1 MSRQNVRLFASV
13 GMAVA
18 VVFFSMPRKSAP
30 AEGSQEPESGIV
42 RSRVVRV
49 EPNRLVAILGGD
61 ATEPDKVFALPMERF
76 LALARSPDS
85 GVQVEESA
93 VRLRGRRLRVDH
105 VGSQGASYV
114 LVDLDSS
121 AMWWVHPKEKAYVE
135 WRKPVGTAKSPTP
148 LPQLETLEQTS
159 TINGFTARAFRLQTS
174 DGTALVWIAQEPRG
188 LRTVLA
194 SFGELQQAV
203 KPVPE
208 SLDQLALRLGMG
220 SGVPVRVQVLTPK
233 GYTVHEIVAFEQKS
247 WPADEFSVPAGWKA
261 VPVERAHESAEGK
274 PCDSCP

>member
-1 MSRQNVRLFASV
+1 MSPRNVRLLASV
-13 GMAVA
+13 AIAAVA
-18 VVFFSMPRKSAP
+18 IFSFLQCESAR
-30 AEGSQEPESGIV
+30 AEGSEEPASGII

-61 ATEPDKVFALPMERF
+61 ATEPDKVFTLPMERF
-76 LALARSPDS
+76 LTLARSPDS

-93 VRLRGRRLRVDH
+93 VRLWGRRLRVDH
-105 VGSQGASYV
+105 VGSQGASYL

-135 WRKPVGTAKSPTP
+135 WRKPAGAAKSPTP
-148 LPQLETLEQTS
+148 TPQLEALEQAS
-159 TINGFTARAFRLQTS
+159 AINGFSARAFRLQTS
-174 DGTALVWIAQEPRG
+174 DGTALLWIAQEPRG

-194 SFGELQQAV
+194 SFGELQRAV

-208 SLDQLALRLGMG
+208 SLDQLALRLGMD

-233 GYTVHEIVAFEQKS
+233 SYTVHEIVAFEQRS